1 MQSAA
6 RKPIFLL
13 ARGLDAVGT
22 GREVELVARGLAVS
36 GHDVHVVQTS
46 AGGSLAA
53 RLAACGTP
61 VHVTG
66 GRPVTDAAS
75 AARFLALAWRLRP
88 AVIVAFGRTAQRLA
102 AAARLAVPGVR
113 TIGRVASAPRGLRQA
128 WTLARLDAL
137 LATTPGLAEL
147 CGGTRTSVV
156 PPGIDADPGT
166 GLSRVDLAARLGLDA
181 AKTWTLCVAPLV
193 PESRLERL
201 VWAIDQLGVVHKGLE
216 HVLVG
221 AGPLLARVRRR
232 ARVQELSERLRLTA
246 HCSLLPDLLGHVRLV
261 WQSGSVALGGAIL
274 DGMARGVPAVAIDS
288 DAARQ
293 LIVDGETGRVVP
305 ALPESELPRRAFNII
320 EDDALA
326 ARFAAAARSRA
337 VERFPAAPMVGAHV
351 DAVERLL
358 AG

>member
-1 MQSAA
+1 
-6 RKPIFLL
+6 
-13 ARGLDAVGT
+13 
-22 GREVELVARGLAVS
+22 
-36 GHDVHVVQTS
+36 
-46 AGGSLAA
+46 
-53 RLAACGTP
+53 
-61 VHVTG
+61 
-66 GRPVTDAAS
+66 
-75 AARFLALAWRLRP
+75 
-88 AVIVAFGRTAQRLA
+88 
-102 AAARLAVPGVR
+102 
-113 TIGRVASAPRGLRQA
+113 
-128 WTLARLDAL
+128 
-137 LATTPGLAEL
+137 
-147 CGGTRTSVV
+147 
-156 PPGIDADPGT
+156 
-166 GLSRVDLAARLGLDA
+166 
-181 AKTWTLCVAPLV
+181 
-193 PESRLERL
+193 
-201 VWAIDQLGVVHKGLE
+201 VHKGLE

-337 VERFPAAPMVGAHV
+337 VERFPAASMPSSGFSRGRCRPLRRSARRERTAGGSCADLSILGDEDAGLVDAGGDGKHPGQVAVGA
-351 DAVERLL
+351 VECDVGVG
-358 AG
+358 AGSEMTLVR